1 MPILLIAE
9 KDKAAKAIAEAIGTV
24 SVIKKSKIN
33 IYYVSSKDLYVIP
46 LRGHLLSY
54 KNTEE
59 YKSWT
64 KSIPREI
71 ITNPNAIEKIPEKYA
86 YPYIKALREYSK
98 LCTEC
103 IISTDADIEGVNIG
117 LFDAYPFV
125 KQVNPTIK
133 ISQMW
138 LNSLQKKEIQDKFNN
153 LIFPKWSWGESG
165 EARAIIDA
173 VIGFSATRELTNTI
187 QPLLKKFNRFF
198 VSIGRVQTSLLYLI
212 YLRDQLIDSFNP
224 EQYFTIGANLII
236 NNNTMKVSH
245 KLNPFKKEKE
255 VEAKRIFED
264 VKDEKTA
271 KVINNDKSN
280 KKKTPPTPLNTSKAL
295 VLLTKILKISPNL
308 ALKTMSDLYLNKI
321 ISYPRTDSDVYKSN
335 FNHLEY
341 LKKFSSHFTGNTY
354 ANYTSTLIRENR
366 VYPTKGKRDAGDHP
380 PITPLECL
388 SLSSSKFE
396 NEIQKKVYDLLARH
410 YLALF
415 GKDATEV
422 KTILNVSIKEEPFNG
437 QFISLISEGF
447 LEIAPF
453 LKKSYNPEVN
463 IIGTQIPIDLIFYEE
478 KETQPPP
485 RYTDTTLLKL
495 MERNHLGTKA
505 TRPLIIQLL
514 QDRKLIYRSNRQYFV
529 SDLGEFLIENLK
541 GIWLPFLEPHFTRF
555 IEDLIEDI
563 KEQRKKLNEV
573 IDLVKKE
580 FLELFDKFLI
590 NKKKLIPKIN
600 DFRKKLKDKSQKGV
614 SAKDF
619 PMTTSL
625 CPHCKKER
633 MKLISTK
640 QGKRFLACA
649 NDKCEKKYLS
659 VPKKGR
665 IYILKSICSICG
677 FNVFKIT
684 GRKNNKSFFY
694 YICPNCWTEGLKE
707 QTGIGFCSNC
717 ENFRISNEICIQK

>member
-1 MPILLIAE
+1 MPTLLIAE
-9 KDKAAKAIAEAIGTV
+9 KNKAAIAIAEALG
-24 SVIKKSKIN
+24 SVRPIRESKVN
-33 IYYVSSKDLYVIP
+33 VYYVASKDLYVIP

-54 KNTEE
+54 KNTEQ

-71 ITNPNAIEKIPEKYA
+71 ITNPNAIEKVPEKFA
-86 YPYIKALREYSK
+86 YPYINALREYSK
-98 LCTEC
+98 KCNEC

-117 LFDAYPFV
+117 LFDALPFV
-125 KQVNPTIK
+125 KQVNPKIK

-138 LNSLQKKEIQDKFNN
+138 LNSLQNKEIQDKFNN
-153 LIFPKWSWGESG
+153 LITPKWSWGESG

-173 VIGFSATRELTNTI
+173 IIGFSATRELTNTI
-187 QPLLKKFNRFF
+187 QPLLKKFNRLF

-224 EQYFTIGANLII
+224 EPYFTIGANLVIK
-236 NNNTMKVSH
+236 NNIMKASH
-245 KLNPFKKEKE
+245 QLNPFKKENE
-255 VEAKRIFED
+255 VESKRIFENI
-264 VKDEKTA
+264 KDEKIA
-271 KVINNDKSN
+271 KIINNDKN
-280 KKKTPPTPLNTSKAL
+280 TYKKKPPTPLNTSRAL
-295 VLLTKILKISPNL
+295 VLLTRILKITPNL

-321 ISYPRTDSDVYKSN
+321 ISYPRTDSDVYKPN

-341 LKKFSSHFTGNTY
+341 LKKFSSQFTGNNY
-354 ANYTSTLIRENR
+354 AIYTSTLLQENR
-366 VYPTKGKRDAGDHP
+366 IYPTKGKKDAGDHP

-396 NEIQKKVYDLLARH
+396 NEIQKKVYNLLARH

-415 GKDATEV
+415 GKEATEA
-422 KTILNVSIKEEPFNG
+422 KTILEVSIKEEPFNA
-437 QFISLISEGF
+437 QIVSLISEGF

-453 LKKSYNPEVN
+453 LKRNYDPEIE
-463 IIGTQIPIDLIFYEE
+463 IIGTELPIDCIVYEQ

-485 RYTDTTLLKL
+485 RYSDTTLLKL

-514 QDRKLIYRSNRQYFV
+514 QDRKLIYRSNRQYFI

-541 GIWLPFLEPHFTRF
+541 DIWLPFLEPHFTRF

-573 IDLVKKE
+573 IDLVKNE
-580 FLELFDKFLI
+580 FLELFDKFLKT
-590 NKKKLIPKIN
+590 KKKLKPKIN
-600 DFRKKLKDKSQKGV
+600 NFEQKLENESQKGV
-614 SAKDF
+614 SAKNF
-619 PMTTSL
+619 PNTTSL
-625 CPHCKKER
+625 CPHCNTEP
-633 MKLISTK
+633 MKLISTR
-640 QGKRFLACA
+640 QGKRFLACT
-649 NDKCEKKYLS
+649 NEKCEKKYLS

-665 IYILKSICSICG
+665 IYILKSICSICS
-677 FNVFKIT
+677 FNVFKIAS
-684 GRKNNKSFFY
+684 RKNNKSFFY
-694 YICPNCWTEGLKE
+694 YLCPNCWTKGLKE

-717 ENFRISNEICIQK
+717 ENFRISNENCIKK